1 MVGRVWPR
9 DGHRGRPLNSVV
21 RGHMNAAMALRGRMP
36 GHVRFALVLLWAA
49 WLISVCAWIVHL
61 YKVRGTGAD
70 LYSAAGLPAVLT
82 QGVLIYFIGRGSN
95 LARLLVLLAAIPA
108 LIVVQVFF
116 SAQFNLSPLRLWVET
131 ALRGA
136 AIVFLLTSQSTHWF
150 KRARVT
156 E

>member
-1 MVGRVWPR
+1 MMR
-9 DGHRGRPLNSVV
+9 
-21 RGHMNAAMALRGRMP
+21 AP
-36 GHVRFALVLLWAA
+36 GHTRFALVLLWVA
-49 WLISVCAWIVHL
+49 WLISACAWIVHL
-61 YKVRGTGAD
+61 YEARGTAAD
-70 LYSAAGLPAVLT
+70 LYSVAGLPAALT

-95 LARLLVLLAAIPA
+95 LARLVVLLAAIPA

-116 SAQFNLSPLRLWVET
+116 SAQFDLSPLRLWIET

-136 AIVFLLTSQSTHWF
+136 AIVFLLTPQSTRWF

>member
-1 MVGRVWPR
+1 
-9 DGHRGRPLNSVV
+9 
-21 RGHMNAAMALRGRMP
+21 MNAAMPLRGRMP
-36 GHVRFALVLLWAA
+36 GHVRFALVLLWVA

-61 YKVRGTGAD
+61 YEVRGPGAD
-70 LYSAAGLPAVLT
+70 LYSVAGLPAVVA
-82 QGVLIYFIGRGSN
+82 QGVLIYFLSRGSN
-95 LARLLVLLAAIPA
+95 VARLLVLLAAIPA

-136 AIVFLLTSQSTHWF
+136 AIVFLLTPQSTHWF
-150 KRARVT
+150 KRTRVT

>member
-1 MVGRVWPR
+1 
-9 DGHRGRPLNSVV
+9 
-21 RGHMNAAMALRGRMP
+21 MNGAMALRGHMP
-36 GHVRFALVLLWAA
+36 SHTRFALVLLWVA

-61 YKVRGTGAD
+61 YEVRGPTAD
-70 LYSAAGLPAVLT
+70 LYSVAGLPAVIT

-116 SAQFNLSPLRLWVET
+116 SAQFNLSPLRLWVEA

-136 AIVFLLTSQSTHWF
+136 AIALLLTPQSTRWF
-150 KRARVT
+150 KRARVA